1 MSEIN
6 GEEKKKVKKEGFFKN
21 VLKSIK
27 SFEKYEDFGLEGI
40 GKTSKYLIKIVAIFT
55 LTVTIM
61 AMYKFSNSLNN
72 VLAYF
77 DENVSSLI
85 YEDGILQVNNNEKLE
100 VNSQNYITGKVIFD
114 TSELTEEK
122 INEYRENLKNEANGI
137 VLLKDKLILK
147 TEMLATISETSYKD
161 FFARY
166 GVNSLDKQSI
176 LDYFNNNTIGIYS
189 SLFITLYI
197 YMFSIYIA
205 SILVDSLVLGALGY
219 ITARII
225 GMKIKFSAS
234 FSMGVHALTLP
245 LILNILY
252 VIFNGITGYTIKY
265 FQFMYT
271 AISYIYIITAIL
283 IIKSDYIKRKEEI
296 EKIKSVQEQI
306 REQIEHE
313 KQKREEKDE
322 KQKEEAEKQKQKNK
336 EEKERKKREK
346 SPDIGDKPEGSN
358 V

>member
-72 VLAYF
+72 ALAYF

-122 INEYRENLKNEANGI
+122 INEYRENLKNEANG
-137 VLLKDKLILK
+137 VALLKDKLILK

-176 LDYFNNNTIGIYS
+176 LDYFNNNTIGIY
-189 SLFITLYI
+189 FIIISTSKLI
-197 YMFSIYIA
+197 IRTVMIKSIP
-205 SILVDSLVLGALGY
+205 
-219 ITARII
+219 
-225 GMKIKFSAS
+225 
-234 FSMGVHALTLP
+234 LTL
-245 LILNILY
+245 
-252 VIFNGITGYTIKY
+252 F
-265 FQFMYT
+265 
-271 AISYIYIITAIL
+271 
-283 IIKSDYIKRKEEI
+283 
-296 EKIKSVQEQI
+296 KI
-306 REQIEHE
+306 
-313 KQKREEKDE
+313 DE
-322 KQKEEAEKQKQKNK
+322 
-336 EEKERKKREK
+336 
-346 SPDIGDKPEGSN
+346 SI
-358 V
+358 